1 MGLGVGLGFCVPRGV
16 EDLPRGL
23 QHPSVVHG
31 DLGPRGRC
39 VILLAL
45 ALDEDLLVHAAV
57 VLRRRQTRRGGLSFV
72 SILVACDEQ
81 RRKH

>member
-1 MGLGVGLGFCVPRGV
+1 MGLGVGLCVPRGV

-31 DLGPRGRC
+31 DLCPRRRC
-39 VILLAL
+39 VILLPL

-57 VLRRRQTRRGGLSFV
+57 VLSAQADTQGLVEFRVYPRSV
-72 SILVACDEQ
+72 
-81 RRKH
+81 

>member
-1 MGLGVGLGFCVPRGV
+1 MRQMGLGVGLGFCVPRGV

-39 VILLAL
+39 VILLAF
-45 ALDEDLLVHAAV
+45 ALHEDLLVHAAV
-57 VLRRRQTRRGGLSFV
+57 VLSAQADTQGWVES
-72 SILVACDEQ
+72 
-81 RRKH
+81 